1 MRVRAPKVHVKWP
14 TEAHKADTGDNQP
27 QRGATGCKFM
37 MCQNILRAKAAAALF
52 LFVPGLSFA
61 RALFGRA
68 ADESSNEEGPEGSS
82 IPVFRKGF

>member
-1 MRVRAPKVHVKWP
+1 
-14 TEAHKADTGDNQP
+14 
-27 QRGATGCKFM
+27 M

-82 IPVFRKGF
+82 IPVFRKGFWGDEEKPFEAIFRKIMHHLKKNQENNAVL